1 MAITKITKTELLELT
16 STTGAVR
23 LPSGTT
29 AERPST
35 NLNAGDFRFNTDD
48 NKLEYYDGSSWFQIS
63 DENLPPIPSEN
74 FNTVLWSGN
83 DASQAITGV
92 GFQPDFVWIKRRS
105 SSEPHALY
113 DSVRGINEQLESN
126 SSAQQATNTAP
137 YEGFTSFDSDG
148 FTVGNNG
155 ATNRVPNTYVGWS
168 FKGGGAPTATNSAS
182 TGAMDANSVSLDG
195 DLQSAYTPSGS
206 PDIYPQKM
214 SINTKAGFSIV
225 SYLTN
230 GNNSARVPH
239 GLGVTPKVVLIKKY
253 NSSGSW
259 HFMTTAIDGSFDDL
273 ILDSTNGASNS
284 SLTAPNND
292 TFAAESGTTSV
303 GHICYSFCDVD
314 GYQKIGSYIGNG
326 SANGPIVEIGFEPA
340 FLLIKQT
347 NTSGNNWV
355 IYDNKRD
362 PINARYKY
370 LSPNNTDAEGSD
382 NLPNYPIVNFLT
394 NGFQIAGTDGRVN
407 TSSGTYIYLAIAAD
421 EDTTTPT
428 LANSFKTNLYTGTGG
443 AQLTIGGHLN
453 GAAQFN
459 GTSSR
464 IQLSGAPFGDN
475 NTIKCISGWFS
486 LSGDT
491 NTSDHPCHIYSVSTS
506 GSPIPW
512 FHITVWTASYNY
524 IACTRRQ
531 STGNEATAKG
541 YFTPGTLLEGWH
553 HVAVQLGST
562 EIEIYLDGRKLPTD
576 DSLTGNATNTS
587 WIDYGNY
594 SGTIVCQIGK
604 SRENTPKYFKGS
616 IDQVRFY
623 DAALTSSQI
632 TELYNETTA
641 TANTLDFPTG
651 AGCIAA
657 YPLDTNSNDAGGN
670 YNGTDSNITYSNG
683 PGFKPTFVWVKPRTD
698 TDNNLLTDQLRGIDA
713 TLYSNST
720 SAARLGPLA
729 GNSSASTSG
738 ITAFV
743 NDGFKIGS
751 WNNINQSSIDYVSWS
766 WKGAVN
772 VPTINTDGS
781 ITSIVSSN
789 PASGFSTVK
798 WIGTQTNDSIG
809 HGLSSAPEL
818 IIVKDASN
826 IYNWYV
832 FSKPSGA
839 SNNLR
844 FEGLNTT
851 SAATTQN
858 SQFTTTSSLIENLT
872 TFASLNTSGATMI
885 AYCFH
890 SVSNYS
896 KVGFYTGNGSSKI
909 VYTTDDGTSGGNN
922 PFQPT
927 WVIIKNTAN
936 GYSWIITDSTRGNT
950 EILYANL
957 QDQEGTTSTGITSFN
972 SDGFT
977 VGSAASFNNNG
988 DTFLYLAIK
997 E

>member
-74 FNTVLWSGN
+74 FNTVLWTGN

-92 GFQPDFVWIKRRS
+92 GFQADFVWIKRRNS
-105 SSEPHALY
+105 AEPYALY
-113 DSVRGINEQLESN
+113 DSVRGINKQLETN
-126 SSAQQATNTAP
+126 SQNAQATNTAP
-137 YEGFTSFDSDG
+137 NEGFTSFDSDG

-155 ATNRVPNTYVGWS
+155 GTNRAPNTYVGWCI
-168 FKGGGAPTATNSAS
+168 KGGGAPTATNSAS
-182 TGAMDANSVSLDG
+182 SGAMDANSVSLDG
-195 DLQSAYTPSGS
+195 TLQSAYTPSGS
-206 PDIYPQKM
+206 PNIYPNKM

-225 SYLTN
+225 SFTSN
-230 GNNSARVPH
+230 GVAGVYTTSH
-239 GLGVTPKVVLIKKY
+239 GLLAEPELVIFKNMD
-253 NSSGSW
+253 NSSYWFTYLNSIGDNGYLQLQDNTGTSS
-259 HFMTTAIDGSFDDL
+259 FTPFFDVTA
-273 ILDSTNGASNS
+273 STIGLRQS
-284 SLTAPNND
+284 
-292 TFAAESGTTSV
+292 SV
-303 GHICYSFCDVD
+303 GVNGEEIIAYSFHSVD
-314 GYQKIGSYIGNG
+314 GYQKIGTYTGNG
-326 SANGPIVEIGFEPA
+326 SANGPIVETGFEPA

-362 PINARYKY
+362 PVNARYKY

-491 NTSDHPCHIYSVSTS
+491 NTTDHPCHIYSVSTS

-594 SGTIVCQIGK
+594 SGTVVCQIGK

-670 YNGTDSNITYSNG
+670 YNGSDSNITYSNG

-698 TDNNLLTDQLRGIDA
+698 TDNHLLTDQLRGIDA

-720 SAARLGPLA
+720 AAARLGPLA
-729 GNSSASTSG
+729 GNSAASTSG

-781 ITSIVSSN
+781 ITSIVSAN

-798 WIGTQTNDSIG
+798 YTGNGGSSQSVG
-809 HGLSSAPEL
+809 HGLNSAPEFV
-818 IIVKDASN
+818 IFKRYNTIV
-826 IYNWYV
+826 NWFVFVLEGGTYV
-832 FSKPSGA
+832 
-839 SNNLR
+839 R
-844 FEGLNTT
+844 FEGLNTQNPST
-851 SAATTQN
+851 STSYFGATSDTITW
-858 SQFTTTSSLIENLT
+858 SGTTSDFNGNGNLYV
-872 TFASLNTSGATMI
+872 M
-885 AYCFH
+885 YCFH
-890 SVSNYS
+890 SVPNYC
-896 KVGFYTGNGSSKI
+896 KVGSYTGTGGS
-909 VYTTDDGTSGGNN
+909 GNAQDIG
-922 PFQPT
+922 FQPGF
-927 WVIIKNTAN
+927 IIFK
-936 GYSWIITDSTRGNT
+936 
-950 EILYANL
+950 
-957 QDQEGTTSTGITSFN
+957 N
-972 SDGFT
+972 SDGTNSWWMFDSER
-977 VGSAASFNNNG
+977 GDDKRLYADSSAQESTSSSLTTNSTGFSFNDGNSNLNALN
-988 DTFLYLAIK
+988 DVYVYLAIK
-997 E
+997 Q